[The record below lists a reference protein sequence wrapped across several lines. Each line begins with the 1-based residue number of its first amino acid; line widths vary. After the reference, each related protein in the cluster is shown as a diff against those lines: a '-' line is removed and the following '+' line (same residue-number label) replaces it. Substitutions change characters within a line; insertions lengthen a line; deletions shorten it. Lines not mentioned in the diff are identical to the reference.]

1 MGIFAFKRKRE
12 QEAAKVASVP
22 IKTKKVKRTKVN
34 GDHNSRNSIKRIS
47 K

>member
-22 IKTKKVKRTKVN
+22 IKSKKVKRTKVN
-34 GDHNSRNSIKRIS
+34 GDHISRDSIKHNS